1 MLRKSEFIFRSSDI
15 RLISN
20 FRGIPKDGIDVQR
33 NTPVELK
40 SLLDKALNRLVY
52 DKQRVDF
59 LQFLS
64 KHWTNWFA
72 GTTAAHCKPERLT
85 SKGCLWIK
93 VPNSII
99 QQKIQFE
106 LNAIKNTLNQ
116 ILTTYTIKEIKC
128 RL

>member
-1 MLRKSEFIFRSSDI
+1 MLRKSEFTFRTSDI

-33 NTPVELK
+33 NMPVELK
-40 SLLDKALNRLVY
+40 GLLDKVLNRLVC
-52 DKQRVDF
+52 DKQRVDL

-64 KHWTNWFA
+64 EHWVSWFL
-72 GTTAAHCKPERLT
+72 GTTAVHCKPERLT

-93 VPNSII
+93 VPNGII

-106 LNAIKNTLNQ
+106 LKAIKNTLNQ

-128 RL
+128 HL